1 MGKET
6 NVLKSLEESSVSR
19 RSFLK
24 GISALGAM
32 AAIYGCSKDGGSDII
47 YGGGAGTVGGIA
59 SDDLYYTENPT
70 FRYGTSTHNCGGRC
84 IIRAQV
90 TPDGR
95 IVRFLTD
102 ETKYAYDGTSIDN
115 NHPNTTQARACA
127 RCRAYKGRL
136 YHPGR
141 LKYPLKQTK
150 ERGDISGFQRITWEQ
165 ALSEI
170 AARLKAVQGKYGA
183 EAFHP
188 IYACGNIAS
197 SFQGGSYTGL
207 FEVNDFGTISPA
219 LRLLGGAS
227 GYTSDYSFHQGSYM
241 GGYGTAYSGMINM
254 SPSPEF
260 LDRKMHF
267 VMWGSN
273 IPTTHNPKAFS
284 WTKGIENMKNHGGTV
299 KFIGPELS
307 EIGIAQANE

>member
-1 MGKET
+1 
-6 NVLKSLEESSVSR
+6 
-19 RSFLK
+19 
-24 GISALGAM
+24 M
-32 AAIYGCSKDGGSDII
+32 AALKMAAQILYT
-47 YGGGAGTVGGIA
+47 GGAGTVGGIA

-165 ALSEI
+165 A
-170 AARLKAVQGKYGA
+170 
-183 EAFHP
+183 
-188 IYACGNIAS
+188 
-197 SFQGGSYTGL
+197 
-207 FEVNDFGTISPA
+207 
-219 LRLLGGAS
+219 
-227 GYTSDYSFHQGSYM
+227 
-241 GGYGTAYSGMINM
+241 
-254 SPSPEF
+254 
-260 LDRKMHF
+260 
-267 VMWGSN
+267 
-273 IPTTHNPKAFS
+273 
-284 WTKGIENMKNHGGTV
+284 
-299 KFIGPELS
+299 
-307 EIGIAQANE
+307 